1 MEKYLPRKYLEG
13 YLAKLRNF
21 EVKIVILSSSL
32 KADERRSF
40 PTLLFL
46 LIGGGIFF
54 QISSKLDMMFS
65 K

>member
-1 MEKYLPRKYLEG
+1 MEKYLPRKYLKG

-21 EVKIVILSSSL
+21 EVKIVILSGSL

-40 PTLLFL
+40 PTLLFPFT
-46 LIGGGIFF
+46 GGGIFF
-54 QISSKLDMMFS
+54 QISSNLDMMFS